1 MLASIVTK
9 HAIVR
14 RRLCDRI
21 VNLLRHRGEILPR
34 KMSKSIRSSSS
45 GSAAWIFKKFCK
57 GRMQELTI
65 NTLQRI
71 PFLS

>member
-34 KMSKSIRSSSS
+34 KMSEGIRRSSA
-45 GSAAWIFKKFCK
+45 GSATWIFKKFCK
-57 GRMQELTI
+57 SRMQELPI

-71 PFLS
+71 PLLS